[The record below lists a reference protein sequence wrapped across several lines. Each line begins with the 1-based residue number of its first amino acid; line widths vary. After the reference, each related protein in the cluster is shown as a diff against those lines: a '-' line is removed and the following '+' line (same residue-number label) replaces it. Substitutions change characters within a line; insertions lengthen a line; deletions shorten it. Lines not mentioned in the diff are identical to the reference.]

1 MALVHEADGPRAR
14 DAILKIAQRRARASA
29 YTRRV
34 AGEDVSTLGRLR
46 PKRVQQAEHRCARVT
61 NEGVQSQQIGSAE
74 QDRRLGAWQGTTQQ
88 PITDRTETMLDWTS
102 AVPLALLELT
112 LKGWINVGFIALIVL
127 IAAVAA
133 ILGRVPRRA

>member
-61 NEGVQSQQIGSAE
+61 NEGVQSQQIGSAK
-74 QDRRLGAWQGTTQQ
+74 QDRSAWRVAGNKAA
-88 PITDRTETMLDWTS
+88 TDHRPNGNHDGLD
-102 AVPLALLELT
+102 L
-112 LKGWINVGFIALIVL
+112 
-127 IAAVAA
+127 
-133 ILGRVPRRA
+133 RRATSTTGADPEGLD